1 MLRDLDLIL
10 FNSRSCGGIRD
21 SVASILSR
29 SGGRTRD
36 TVPCATGP
44 KLLRAARLLLG
55 LLLSA
60 HVPQRCMCTQS
71 EHMDLGML

>member
-10 FNSRSCGGIRD
+10 FNSRSW
-21 SVASILSR
+21 ASILRPDSVD
-29 SGGRTRD
+29 GGRTRD